1 MGSRESDFD
10 FIAKD
15 GFIWS
20 VLLHFGTH
28 GWGECL
34 DGYGRLKKDYSNKM
48 NFDEK
53 VWKSLT
59 NRLPKS
65 GANMV
70 VVDVFD
76 SVKYRKHPEISVED
90 AWSPERLNA
99 EVRRLK
105 ALGLEPIPKLNF
117 SSTHDQWLKVYHRM
131 VGTPEYYD
139 VCASAIAEVAEI
151 FERPRFFHIG
161 MDEED
166 FDQTNG
172 FSDGLRVFRRGD
184 IWWHDVRFF
193 ADCCEKA
200 GCRPWMWAD
209 YAKYWPEEF
218 VKNCPKSMV
227 LSAWYYKWGCDEFRD
242 MPTNAAEW
250 WWKVQLKVMRMLDKE
265 GFDQIPCAS
274 NHYAPGSFAALSEWC
289 DDCLLDKSHLLG
301 LMMAS
306 WRFTLPGDCER
317 RNNEA
322 IVEVETTIKTKRLR
336 KARRAGIKVAK
347 PKG

>member
-10 FIAKD
+10 FIPKD

-20 VLLHFGTH
+20 ILLHFGTH
-28 GWGECL
+28 GWNECL
-34 DGYGRLKKDYSNKM
+34 DDYGRLKKGAANRM

-59 NRLPKS
+59 DRMSKS

-70 VVDVFD
+70 VIDVFD

-90 AWSPERLNA
+90 AWLPERLNA

-105 ALGLEPIPKLNF
+105 KLGLEPIPKLNF
-117 SSTHDQWLKVYHRM
+117 STTHDHWLKQYHRM

-172 FSDGLRVFRRGD
+172 FFDSLRVFRRGD
-184 IWWHDVRFF
+184 IWWHDVRFY

-218 VKNCPKSMV
+218 VKCCPKSMV
-227 LSAWYYKWGCDEFRD
+227 LSSWYYKWGCDEFRD

-250 WWKVQLKVMRMLDKE
+250 WWKVQLKVMRMLAKE
-265 GFDQIPCAS
+265 GFDQIPCGS

-289 DDCLLDKSHLLG
+289 DDCLDKSHLLG

-322 IVEVETTIKTKRLR
+322 IAELETTIKTKRLR
-336 KARRAGIKVAK
+336 AARRAGIKVAK